1 VTGRE
6 ATAICYDKLRP
17 YTFYRRNGLHTP
29 ETIGSLDI
37 AHEWLSSGR
46 IRSRHVKPRCG
57 FGSANTF
64 VANNPSHL
72 DAFFSYAK
80 GMIVQQYLEVEVT
93 L

>member
-1 VTGRE
+1 MVCIHLKPPE
-6 ATAICYDKLRP
+6 ASTLRM
-17 YTFYRRNGLHTP
+17 NGGPLV
-29 ETIGSLDI
+29 GY
-37 AHEWLSSGR
+37 AF
-46 IRSRHVKPRCG
+46 RHVKPRCG

-64 VANNPSHL
+64 VANNPSQL